1 MSFDNVTV
9 VFLVFSPC
17 LEMHVSHK
25 NEDEDTKLWQ
35 ECYIDL
41 EVNIY
46 LVHCVL
52 CVHFSRQDSIIY
64 SEKVN

>member
-1 MSFDNVTV
+1 
-9 VFLVFSPC
+9 
-17 LEMHVSHK
+17 MHVSHK
-25 NEDEDTKLWQ
+25 NEDEDTKLWE

-41 EVNIY
+41 EVNIS

-52 CVHFSRQDSIIY
+52 YVHFSRQDSILY